1 MERLL
6 DEHIEKLKTRVIKMC
21 SLVDEQVQNAIK
33 AVETNDLELANSV
46 IDRDKKVNK
55 YDVKI
60 DKICQRI
67 FALAQPVAMDLRYI
81 MSSLTIN
88 SNLERIG
95 DIAVNIAENIILI
108 KTKPGFYI
116 NTRLEEMF
124 KLTKQMLKNSI
135 DAFIGGNPELAKEV
149 ILADDVV
156 DKLNGEN
163 HTILKSIMKQ
173 SAENIEAA
181 VALLVISRELER
193 LADHATNIAEDVFFI
208 VEAQL
213 IKHKYEKFIFG
224 DEEQEEKNDQGD
236 QLSRVSSASIN
247 IFFVS
252 ADLSFSISGIKL
264 FVKYIPQL
272 LSTINVGNAE
282 LTFFIFCE

>member
-6 DEHIEKLKTRVIKMC
+6 DEHLDKLKTRVIKMC
-21 SLVDEQVQNAIK
+21 SLVDEQVQNAVK
-33 AVETNDLELANSV
+33 AVEEDNLELAQSV
-46 IDRDKKVNK
+46 IERDKKVNK
-55 YDVKI
+55 FDVKI

-108 KTKPGFYI
+108 KQKPEFYSE
-116 NTRLEEMF
+116 TVLERMF
-124 KLTKQMLKNSI
+124 SVTQQMLKNAI
-135 DAFIGGNPELAKEV
+135 DAFIGANPELAKEV
-149 ILADDVV
+149 IIADDVV
-156 DKLNGEN
+156 DKLNAEN
-163 HTILKSIMKQ
+163 HLILKSIMKR
-173 SAENIEAA
+173 SPENIEGA

-213 IKHKYEKFIFG
+213 IKHKYEKYIFG
-224 DEEQEEKNDQGD
+224 DEESDENDKD
-236 QLSRVSSASIN
+236 IIA
-247 IFFVS
+247 
-252 ADLSFSISGIKL
+252 
-264 FVKYIPQL
+264 
-272 LSTINVGNAE
+272 
-282 LTFFIFCE
+282 

>member
-6 DEHIEKLKTRVIKMC
+6 DEHLEKLKTRVIKMC
-21 SLVDEQVQNAIK
+21 SLVDEQVQFAIK
-33 AVETNDLELANSV
+33 AVEDDNLELAQSV

-60 DKICQRI
+60 DKICQKI

-95 DIAVNIAENIILI
+95 DIAVNIAENVLLI
-108 KTKPGFYI
+108 KKKPEFYYDTK
-116 NTRLEEMF
+116 LEEMF
-124 KLTKQMLKNSI
+124 KLTKRMLKNSI

-149 ILADDVV
+149 IKTDDIV
-156 DKLNGEN
+156 DKLNAEN
-163 HTILKSIMKQ
+163 HLILKSIMKQ
-173 SAENIEAA
+173 NPDNIEAA

-193 LADHATNIAEDVFFI
+193 LADHSTNIAEDVFFI

-224 DEEQEEKNDQGD
+224 DEEND
-236 QLSRVSSASIN
+236 
-247 IFFVS
+247 
-252 ADLSFSISGIKL
+252 ADTEIDDTK
-264 FVKYIPQL
+264 
-272 LSTINVGNAE
+272 AE
-282 LTFFIFCE
+282 SN

>member
-6 DEHIEKLKTRVIKMC
+6 DEHLEKLKTRVLKMC
-21 SLVDEQVQNAIK
+21 SLVDEQVQFAIK
-33 AVETNDLELANSV
+33 AIETDNLDLAQTV

-60 DKICQRI
+60 DKICQKI

-95 DIAVNIAENIILI
+95 DIAVNIAENILLI
-108 KTKPGFYI
+108 KNKPPFYLNTK
-116 NTRLEEMF
+116 LEEMF
-124 KLTKQMLKNSI
+124 KLTQTMLKNSI

-149 ILADDVV
+149 ILADDIV
-156 DKLNGEN
+156 DRLNAEN
-163 HTILKSIMKQ
+163 HQILKSIMKQ
-173 SAENIEAA
+173 SPDNIESA

-193 LADHATNIAEDVFFI
+193 LADHSTNIAEDVFFI

-213 IKHKYEKFIFG
+213 IKHKYEKYIFG
-224 DEEQEEKNDQGD
+224 DDENDEENSDEGSDENTNQE
-236 QLSRVSSASIN
+236 
-247 IFFVS
+247 
-252 ADLSFSISGIKL
+252 
-264 FVKYIPQL
+264 
-272 LSTINVGNAE
+272 
-282 LTFFIFCE
+282 

>member
-6 DEHIEKLKTRVIKMC
+6 DEHLDKLKTRVIKMC
-21 SLVDEQVQNAIK
+21 SLVDEQVQNAVK
-33 AVETNDLELANSV
+33 AVEEDNLELAQSV
-46 IDRDKKVNK
+46 IERDKKVNK
-55 YDVKI
+55 FDVKI

-108 KTKPGFYI
+108 KQKPEFYSE
-116 NTRLEEMF
+116 TVLERMF
-124 KLTKQMLKNSI
+124 SITKQMLKNAI
-135 DAFIGGNPELAKEV
+135 DAFIGANPELAKEV

-156 DKLNGEN
+156 DKLNAEN
-163 HTILKSIMKQ
+163 HLILKSIMKR
-173 SAENIEAA
+173 SPENIEGA

-193 LADHATNIAEDVFFI
+193 LADHATNISEDVFFI

-213 IKHKYEKFIFG
+213 IKHKYEKYIFG
-224 DEEQEEKNDQGD
+224 DEESDEDEKD
-236 QLSRVSSASIN
+236 IN
-247 IFFVS
+247 S
-252 ADLSFSISGIKL
+252 
-264 FVKYIPQL
+264 
-272 LSTINVGNAE
+272 
-282 LTFFIFCE
+282 